1 MVNLIT
7 PRTVPVPPSDPAAI
21 RLAEGRGGE
30 AKPLGG
36 GLRATLL
43 IAASL
48 TVMAGAT
55 ISPGLPG
62 MRAHFAGVPNADLL
76 VRMVLTIPAIFIA
89 LAAPFTGL
97 LIERVGRLR
106 MLTFGVLLY
115 AAAGTTGLWME
126 SLPALLV
133 GRAILGLAVAC
144 VMTTV
149 TTLAGDYF
157 RGQER
162 ARFLGQQAA
171 FMGFGGLVFVTGGGF
186 AADLHWR
193 APFAIYFAALVVL
206 PLALRFLHEPDSV
219 RPAPGAPREAVPQ
232 GVLVVLAAAFVAM
245 ACFYLV
251 PVQLPFLLA
260 QDLGLD
266 SPSLTGI
273 AVGVATT
280 VSSLASLGYAR
291 FGWRRAL
298 GTVLAAGWAAMAAGF
313 ALIAFAEGFSV
324 VLAGM
329 FLVGGGMGAIMPS
342 FSTTMLAL
350 VPESRRGRM
359 AGLLTSAIFT
369 GQFVSP
375 LVSQPLAHGF
385 ADHLQPVFAVFAGLL
400 VGLAILA
407 LLLAGRVIPRPAA
420 G

>member
-1 MVNLIT
+1 MANLIT
-7 PRTVPVPPSDPAAI
+7 PQTVPVPVSDPQAIPPTGDVGDGAAHY
-21 RLAEGRGGE
+21 GS
-30 AKPLGG
+30 
-36 GLRATLL
+36 GLKATLL

-62 MRAHFAGVPNADLL
+62 MREHFADTQNADLL
-76 VRMVLTIPAIFIA
+76 VRLVLTVPAIFIA

-97 LIERVGRLR
+97 LIERIGRLR
-106 MLTFGVLLY
+106 MLTIGALLY
-115 AAAGTTGLWME
+115 AAAGTTGLWMQT
-126 SLPALLV
+126 LPALLV

-157 RGQER
+157 QGEAR

-171 FMGFGGLVFVTGGGF
+171 FMGLGGLIFVTGGGF

-193 APFAIYFAALVVL
+193 APFAIYLVALLVL
-206 PLALRFLHEPDSV
+206 PLAARYLHEPDRA
-219 RPAPGAPREAVPQ
+219 RPIPGAPREPVPR

-245 ACFYLV
+245 TCFYLV

-260 QDLGLD
+260 QDLGLG
-266 SPSLTGI
+266 SPKLTGV

-280 VSSLASLGYAR
+280 ISSLASLGYAR
-291 FGWRRAL
+291 FGSRRAL
-298 GTVLAAGWAAMAAGF
+298 GTVLAAGWASMAAGF
-313 ALIAFAEGFSV
+313 ALIAFADGFAL

-329 FLVGGGMGAIMPS
+329 FLVGGGMGATMPS
-342 FSTTMLAL
+342 FSTTMLSL

-359 AGLLTSAIFT
+359 AGLLTCAIFT

-375 LVSQPLAHGF
+375 LVSQPLAHAFG
-385 ADHLQPVFAVFAGLL
+385 DHLQPVFGVFAVLL
-400 VGLAILA
+400 VALSAVALA
-407 LLLAGRVIPRPAA
+407 LAGRIVPRPAA
-420 G
+420 P

>member
-1 MVNLIT
+1 MANLIT
-7 PRTVPVPPSDPAAI
+7 PQTVPVPASDPDLI
-21 RLAEGRGGE
+21 RLAKRGGGE
-30 AKPLGG
+30 AAPHGF
-36 GLRATLL
+36 GLKATLL
-43 IAASL
+43 VAASL

-62 MRAHFAGVPNADLL
+62 MREHFADTPNVNLL
-76 VRMVLTIPAIFIA
+76 VRLVLTIPAIFIA
-89 LAAPFTGL
+89 IAAPFTGL
-97 LIERVGRLR
+97 VIERIGRLR
-106 MLTFGVLLY
+106 MLTVGALLY
-115 AAAGTTGLWME
+115 AAAGTTGLWMQT
-126 SLPALLV
+126 LPALLV
-133 GRAILGLAVAC
+133 GRAVLGLAVAC

-171 FMGFGGLVFVTGGGF
+171 FMGLGGLIFVTGGGF

-193 APFAIYFAALVVL
+193 APFAIYFVALVVL
-206 PLALRFLHEPDSV
+206 PLAARFLHEPDTM
-219 RPAPGAPREAVPQ
+219 RPIAGAPQEAVPR
-232 GVLVVLAAAFVAM
+232 GVLVVLVAAFVAM
-245 ACFYLV
+245 TCFYLV

-280 VSSLASLGYAR
+280 ISSLASLGYAR
-291 FGWRRAL
+291 FGSHRAL
-298 GTVLAAGWAAMAAGF
+298 GTVLGVGWVLMAIGF
-313 ALIAFAEGFSV
+313 ALISFADGFV
-324 VLAGM
+324 TVLAGM
-329 FLVGGGMGAIMPS
+329 FLVGGGMGATMPS
-342 FSTTMLAL
+342 FSTTMLSL

-359 AGLLTSAIFT
+359 AGLLTCAIFT

-385 ADHLQPVFAVFAGLL
+385 GDLLQPVFGVFA
-400 VGLAILA
+400 A
-407 LLLAGRVIPRPAA
+407 LLAGLALVAFGLAGRIIRRPAA
-420 G
+420 A

>member
-1 MVNLIT
+1 MANLIT
-7 PRTVPVPPSDPAAI
+7 PRTVPVPPSDPDAS
-21 RLAEGRGGE
+21 RLAERGGGE
-30 AKPLGG
+30 AAAQGA
-36 GLRATLL
+36 GLRVTLL

-62 MRAHFAGVPNADLL
+62 MREHFAGTPNVDLL
-76 VRMVLTIPAIFIA
+76 VRLVLTVPAIFIA

-97 LIERVGRLR
+97 VIERIGRLR
-106 MLTFGVLLY
+106 MLAIGALLY
-115 AAAGTTGLWME
+115 AAAGTTGLWMQ

-133 GRAILGLAVAC
+133 GRAVLGLAVAC

-157 RGQER
+157 RGAAR

-171 FMGFGGLVFVTGGGF
+171 FMGLGGLVFVTGGGF

-193 APFAIYFAALVVL
+193 APFAIYLAALLVL
-206 PLALRFLHEPDSV
+206 PLAARFLHEPQGT
-219 RPAPGAPREAVPQ
+219 RPAPGAPQEAVPRA
-232 GVLVVLAAAFVAM
+232 VLVVLAAAFVAM

-260 QDLGLD
+260 QDLGLR

-291 FGWRRAL
+291 FGSRRAL
-298 GTVLAAGWAAMAAGF
+298 GTVLAAGWIAMAAGF
-313 ALIAFAEGFSV
+313 ALIALADGFAL

-329 FLVGGGMGAIMPS
+329 VLVGGGMGATMPS

-359 AGLLTSAIFT
+359 AGLLTCAIFT

-375 LVSQPLAHGF
+375 LVSQPLAHAFG
-385 ADHLQPVFAVFAGLL
+385 DHLQPVFGVFAVLL
-400 VGLAILA
+400 VALSALA
-407 LLLAGRVIPRPAA
+407 LVLAGRVVRRTAA
-420 G
+420 A